1 MKIAICDDDKNIC
14 NIIEDIVDEY
24 SKVKNYFLDPFQ
36 FYTVESLMDS
46 IENDINFNL
55 IFQDIEFPNK
65 SGVDFGQ
72 YLRTIKKDIFTE
84 IVFVSGASGYDRNLF
99 DFQPLYFISKPFDKG
114 EVIKAIDLCIER
126 INRKNEHFSFKKGS
140 EILRVPLDNI
150 IYFESDNREVIIH
163 LVDRSDNF
171 YEKLLNIEKNLKDKG
186 FYRIHKS
193 FVINSKYITKIN
205 KDLVVL
211 NDEVDIPISRTY
223 REIVNV
229 LLELSL
235 KGE

>member
-1 MKIAICDDDKNIC
+1 MKIAICDDDVKIC

-24 SKVKNYFLDPFQ
+24 IKVNNYFLDSYQ
-36 FYTVESLMDS
+36 FYTVESLINS
-46 IENDINFNL
+46 IENGERYNL
-55 IFQDIEFPNK
+55 IFQDIEFPNM
-65 SGVDFGQ
+65 SGVEMGE
-72 YLRTIKKDIFTE
+72 YLRKIKNDIFTE
-84 IVFVSGASGYDRNLF
+84 IVFVSGASGYDRELF
-99 DFQPLYFISKPFDKG
+99 SFQPLYFISKPFDKG
-114 EVIKAIDLCIER
+114 EVIKALELSIDR
-126 INRKNEHFSFKKGS
+126 MDRKNEHFIYKKGS